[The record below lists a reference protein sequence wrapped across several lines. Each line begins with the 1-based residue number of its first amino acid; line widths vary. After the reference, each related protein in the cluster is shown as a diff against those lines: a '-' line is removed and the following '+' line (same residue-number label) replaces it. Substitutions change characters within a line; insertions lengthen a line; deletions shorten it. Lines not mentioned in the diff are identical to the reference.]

1 MKESHT
7 KQKGDSN
14 HASRFGHEDVLICGS
29 DMIQSKGASQVL
41 QELLNKHSFDS
52 YLVHTSDLSHVFHV
66 HALQLKLVDKD
77 KDKDNSAHLAHL
89 LGLIF
94 GLVFFSSLM
103 F

>member
-52 YLVHTSDLSHVFHV
+52 YLVHAPMSSRFIPSRAAETCYPCSLGRG
-66 HALQLKLVDKD
+66 LKTK
-77 KDKDNSAHLAHL
+77 S
-89 LGLIF
+89 
-94 GLVFFSSLM
+94 
-103 F
+103 